1 MAADIDVL
9 QGTLDMLVLKT
20 LTWRAM
26 HGYDI
31 LDWLRRTTDH
41 ALRIEDAA
49 LYPALHRLEARGLVD
64 SEWGVS
70 ANNRKARFYT
80 LTPAGRRALKAE
92 AKVWERYVNVV
103 GKVMTAAREDPA

>member
-1 MAADIDVL
+1 MAADLDVL

-31 LDWLRRTTDH
+31 LDWLRRTTNH
-41 ALRIEDAA
+41 SLRLEDAA
-49 LYPALHRLEARGLVD
+49 LYPALHRLEARGLVE
-64 SEWGVS
+64 SEWGLS
-70 ANNRKARFYT
+70 ANNRKARFYS
-80 LTPAGRRALKAE
+80 LTAAGRRELRNE

-103 GKVMTAAREDPA
+103 GKVMAAVREDPA

>member
-1 MAADIDVL
+1 MAADIVVL

-20 LTWRAM
+20 LTWRPM

-41 ALRIEDAA
+41 TLRIEDAA

-80 LTPAGRRALKAE
+80 LTSAGRRALKVE
-92 AKVWERYVNVV
+92 ARVWERYVNVV
-103 GKVMTAAREDPA
+103 GKVMTAVQEDPA

>member
-9 QGTLDMLVLKT
+9 QGTLDMFVLKT

-49 LYPALHRLEARGLVD
+49 LYPALHRLEARGLVE

-80 LTPAGRRALKAE
+80 LTSAGRRALKVE
-92 AKVWERYVNVV
+92 AKVWDRYVNVV
-103 GKVMTAAREDPA
+103 GKVRTAAREDPA

>member
-9 QGTLDMLVLKT
+9 QGTLDMLVLKA
-20 LTWRAM
+20 LTGRAL

-31 LDWLRRTTDH
+31 LEGLRRTTDH
-41 ALRIEDAA
+41 ARRIEDAA

-80 LTPAGRRALKAE
+80 LTTAGRRALKAE

-103 GKVMTAAREDPA
+103 GKVMTAAQEGPA